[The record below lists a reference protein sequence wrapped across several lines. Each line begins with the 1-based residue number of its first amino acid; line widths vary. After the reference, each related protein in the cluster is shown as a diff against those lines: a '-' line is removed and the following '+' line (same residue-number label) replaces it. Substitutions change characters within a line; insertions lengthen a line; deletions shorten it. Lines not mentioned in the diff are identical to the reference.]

1 MSGLKTRLLAVFI
14 LIFGLGLGYFTFFAG
29 QAIDVKF
36 PFKLGLDLS
45 GGTHLIYKADVSLV
59 ASGEVGDAMD
69 ALRDVIERR
78 VNLFGVTEPIVQVE
92 QASNILAG
100 GKKEERLIVELP
112 GVTDVDK
119 AINMIGQT
127 PLLEFK
133 LERPDSPEK
142 AELMRQI
149 EEALDAEARGE
160 APPAD
165 FALDTNVFFEPTDLT
180 GRYLKKATLSFDQI
194 SGESRVVIDF
204 TKEGKEIFSNITR
217 DHVGNTLA
225 IFLDGSPVSLPVIRE
240 EITGGSAEI
249 SGRFTPEE
257 AKLLVGR
264 LNSGAL
270 PVPIELLSSQTIGP
284 TLGAETLGAGIRAG
298 LFGLL
303 AVMVFMVFWYRVP
316 GVVASLALIIYALMN
331 LVIFKLV
338 GVTLTAAGIAGFIL
352 SLGMAVDG
360 NILIFERMKEELRSG
375 KNLHDAIRDGFARAW
390 AAIWDGNVTAIISAA
405 ILFWFGTSLVEGF
418 ALTFGLG
425 VVLSMV
431 SSITVSRIFLYAVA
445 PKETGEGGGLLFKS
459 GISR

>member
-14 LIFGLGLGYFTFFAG
+14 LILGLGLGYFTFFAG
-29 QAIDVKF
+29 QAIDAKF

-59 ASGEVGDAMD
+59 ASGDVGDAMD

-149 EEALDAEARGE
+149 EDALDAEARGE
-160 APPAD
+160 ALTD

-194 SGESRVVIDF
+194 SGESRVIIDF
-204 TKEGKEIFSNITR
+204 TKEGKDIFSDITR
-217 DHVGNTLA
+217 EHVGRTLA

-303 AVMVFMVFWYRVP
+303 AVMVFMIFWYRVP

-331 LVIFKLV
+331 LVIFKLI

-375 KNLHDAIRDGFARAW
+375 KNLRDAIRDGFARAW

-425 VVLSMV
+425 VILSMV

-445 PKETGEGGGLLFKS
+445 PNVTGEGGGLLFKS
-459 GISR
+459 GISK

>member
-1 MSGLKTRLLAVFI
+1 MSGLKIRLLAVFI
-14 LIFGLGLGYFTFFAG
+14 LIVGLGLGYVTFFAG
-29 QAIDVKF
+29 QVVDAKF

-92 QASNILAG
+92 QVSSVLSG
-100 GKKEERLIVELP
+100 GKEERLIVELP

-119 AINMIGQT
+119 AISMIGQT

-133 LERPDSPEK
+133 LERPDSPERQ
-142 AELMRQI
+142 ELMRKI
-149 EEALDAEARGE
+149 EGALDAEARGE
-160 APPAD
+160 MPAD
-165 FALDTNVFFEPTDLT
+165 FALDTDVFFEPTDLT
-180 GRYLKKATLSFDQI
+180 GRYLQKATLSFDSI

-204 TKEGKEIFSNITR
+204 TKEGKEIFSQITR
-217 DHVGNTLA
+217 ENVNRTLA
-225 IFLDGSPVSLPVIRE
+225 IFLDGSPVSLPTIRE

-249 SGRFTPEE
+249 TGNFTPEE

-270 PVPIELLSSQTIGP
+270 PVPIQLLSSQTIGP
-284 TLGAETLGAGIRAG
+284 TLGAETLGAGVKAG

-303 AVMVFMVFWYRVP
+303 AVMVFMIFWYRVP
-316 GVVASLALIIYALMN
+316 GVVASLALVIYALAN

-375 KNLHDAIRDGFARAW
+375 KKLHEAIHDGFARAW
-390 AAIWDGNVTAIISAA
+390 DAIWDGNVTAIISAA

-425 VVLSMV
+425 VILSMI
-431 SSITVSRIFLYAVA
+431 SSITVSRLFLYAIA
-445 PKETGEGGGLLFKS
+445 PKETGEGRGFFFKS
-459 GISR
+459 GISK

>member
-14 LIFGLGLGYFTFFAG
+14 LILGLGLGYFTFFAG
-29 QAIDVKF
+29 QAIDAKF

-149 EEALDAEARGE
+149 EDALDAEARGE
-160 APPAD
+160 ALTD

-194 SGESRVVIDF
+194 SGESRVIIDF
-204 TKEGKEIFSNITR
+204 TKEGKDIFSDITR
-217 DHVGNTLA
+217 EHVGRTLA

-303 AVMVFMVFWYRVP
+303 AVMVFMIFWYRVP

-331 LVIFKLV
+331 LVIFKLI

-375 KNLHDAIRDGFARAW
+375 KNLRDAIRDGFARAW

-425 VVLSMV
+425 VILSMV

-445 PKETGEGGGLLFKS
+445 PNVTGEGGGLLFKS
-459 GISR
+459 GISK

>member
-14 LIFGLGLGYFTFFAG
+14 LILGLGLGYFTFFAG
-29 QAIDVKF
+29 QAIDAKF

-69 ALRDVIERR
+69 ALSDVIERR

-149 EEALDAEARGE
+149 EDALDAEARGE
-160 APPAD
+160 ALTD

-194 SGESRVVIDF
+194 SGESRVIIDF
-204 TKEGKEIFSNITR
+204 TKEGKDIFSNITR

-270 PVPIELLSSQTIGP
+270 PVPIELLSSQTIVP

-375 KNLHDAIRDGFARAW
+375 KNFHDAIRDGFARAW

-425 VVLSMV
+425 VILSMV
-431 SSITVSRIFLYAVA
+431 S
-445 PKETGEGGGLLFKS
+445 
-459 GISR
+459 